1 MRDILY
7 CTETPT
13 GEPCNLLEY
22 KFENGVT
29 VGFGTVATGEEIGYI
44 IPPSEDFELSD
55 EDVRVGLDFIRGLTG
70 REVVE
75 NGRNGHIRN
84 YLLGEI
90 NNATAE
96 R

>member
-1 MRDILY
+1 MGDIVYL
-7 CTETPT
+7 TETTT

-22 KFENGVT
+22 TFENGVV
-29 VGFGTVATGEEIGYI
+29 VGFGTVAGEEIGYI
-44 IPPSEDFELSD
+44 IPSERFELLD

-75 NGRNGHIRN
+75 NGQNGHIRN
-84 YLLGEI
+84 YLLGDA
-90 NNATAE
+90 NAKAK

>member
-1 MRDILY
+1 MGDIVYL
-7 CTETPT
+7 TETTT

-22 KFENGVT
+22 TFENGVV
-29 VGFGTVATGEEIGYI
+29 VGFGTVAGEEIGYI
-44 IPPSEDFELSD
+44 IPSERFELSD

-75 NGRNGHIRN
+75 NGQNGHIRN
-84 YLLGEI
+84 YLLGDT
-90 NNATAE
+90 NAKAK

>member
-1 MRDILY
+1 MGDIVYL
-7 CTETPT
+7 TETPT
-13 GEPCNLLEY
+13 GAPCNLLEY
-22 KFENGVT
+22 KFENGVV
-29 VGFGTVATGEEIGYI
+29 VGFGTVAGEEIGYI
-44 IPPSEDFELSD
+44 IPSEKFELSD

-90 NNATAE
+90 DAKGE

>member
-1 MRDILY
+1 MGDILY
-7 CTETPT
+7 RTETTT

-55 EDVRVGLDFIRGLTG
+55 EDVRVGQDFIRNLTG
-70 REVVE
+70 RELVE
-75 NGRNGHIRN
+75 RERQGDVRS
-84 YLLGEI
+84 YLLGDT
-90 NNATAE
+90 NAKA
-96 R
+96 

>member
-1 MRDILY
+1 MGDIVYL
-7 CTETPT
+7 TETTT

-22 KFENGVT
+22 TFENGVV
-29 VGFGTVATGEEIGYI
+29 VGFGTVAGEEIGYI
-44 IPPSEDFELSD
+44 IPSERFELLD

-75 NGRNGHIRN
+75 NGQNGHIRN
-84 YLLGEI
+84 YLLGDA
-90 NNATAE
+90 NAKVK

>member
-1 MRDILY
+1 MGDIVY
-7 CTETPT
+7 RTEMPTT

-22 KFENGVT
+22 TFEDGVV
-29 VGFGTVATGEEIGYI
+29 VGFGTVAGEEIGYI
-44 IPPSEDFELSD
+44 IPSERFELSD

-75 NGRNGHIRN
+75 NGQNGHIIN
-84 YLLGEI
+84 YLLGDT
-90 NNATAE
+90 NAKAE

>member
-1 MRDILY
+1 MGDILY
-7 CTETPT
+7 RTETTT

-55 EDVRVGLDFIRGLTG
+55 EDVRVGQDFIRNLTG
-70 REVVE
+70 RELVE
-75 NGRNGHIRN
+75 RERQGDVRS
-84 YLLGEI
+84 YLLGDT
-90 NNATAE
+90 NAKV
-96 R
+96 